1 MAMTAGAAVNRRQI
15 PHHWARVKFM
25 ANDPEGKDNTTPD
38 NEISEEILDEVSGG
52 LFPIANFN

>member
-1 MAMTAGAAVNRRQI
+1 MAMTAGAAVNGRQI
-15 PHHWARVKFM
+15 PHHWTRFNYM
-25 ANDPEGKDNTTPD
+25 ANDPEGKDNTTLD

>member
-1 MAMTAGAAVNRRQI
+1 
-15 PHHWARVKFM
+15 M

-38 NEISEEILDEVSGG
+38 NEISEESLDDVSGG